1 MKKGIFAALAAAAV
15 LALSIPAAAETF
27 TPENGI
33 LSIELPD
40 DSWKEIV
47 DPVRWIV
54 LSDGANMITVDH
66 YANGEKLPEMTV
78 ADDHYVNVYQA
89 VFSTQNEVF
98 IITGSVVD
106 AAKIPDVANAIVSA
120 KVLKYDTKMKVKTEE
135 EGKPQVQDFSL
146 SAVDKTMY
154 VISDG
159 LNVRSGCSTTDEIL
173 GALGNGQSVQVTG
186 IVQKNGEDFGWV
198 QIAFNG
204 GSGYVSSAYLSDQAP
219 AKSDSGKKNEQSSS
233 NSSSNSST
241 NQSAQSN
248 QISYTGTA
256 TTVYA
261 MSGTPVTIYL
271 ATNGNW
277 YDGSGLLFTW
287 LTETQLTNEGGD
299 SFTTNA
305 PVSSY
310 NDEMT
315 PIDTITVYW
324 TNGNAET
331 LTQYSDGNYYS
342 SGWVQYVDAG
352 GGAYAG
358 ADGTTLYSVQ
368 PQLGA
373 AGSSLTH
380 GLTSQGSNRPVEVS
394 SSDGSVYYDE
404 AGVAYYPQDD
414 GTYVDSNGD
423 VFDVQW

>member
-1 MKKGIFAALAAAAV
+1 MKKSIFAAFAATAV

-27 TPENGI
+27 TSSDGI
-33 LSIELPD
+33 LSIELPN
-40 DSWKEIV
+40 DSWKEME
-47 DPVRWIV
+47 DPAKWIA
-54 LSDGANMITVDH
+54 LSDGANLITIDH
-66 YANGEKLPEMTV
+66 FSNGEKLPDITV

-106 AAKIPDVANAIVSA
+106 AAKIPDVANAIVST
-120 KVLKYDTKMKVKTEE
+120 KVLQYDTKMKVSAENKE
-135 EGKPQVQDFSL
+135 KVQIEDFSL
-146 SAVDKTMY
+146 KAVDQTMY
-154 VISDG
+154 VTSDG
-159 LNVRSGCSTTDEIL
+159 LNVRSGCSTTDQIL
-173 GALGNGQSVQVTG
+173 GGLMKGQSVQVTG

-219 AKSDSGKKNEQSSS
+219 ASSDSEKKTEK
-233 NSSSNSST
+233 SST
-241 NQSAQSN
+241 DQSG
-248 QISYTGTA
+248 QISFTGTA

-261 MSGTPVTIYL
+261 MDGTPVTIYK

-277 YDGSGLLFTW
+277 YSGSGSLFTW
-287 LTETQLTNEGGD
+287 LTETQLTNDGGD
-299 SFTTNA
+299 SFTTNV
-305 PVSSY
+305 PVSST
-310 NDEMT
+310 NDSLT
-315 PIDTITVYW
+315 PVGSITVYW

-342 SGWVQYVDAG
+342 DGWVQYFDAG
-352 GGAYAG
+352 GGAFAG
-358 ADGTTLYSVQ
+358 ADGTTLYTTQ
-368 PQLGA
+368 PQLGT

-380 GLTSQGSNRPVEVS
+380 GLTSQGSGRPVEIS
-394 SSDGSVYYDE
+394 SSDGDVYYDE
-404 AGVAYYPQDD
+404 SGTAYYAQED